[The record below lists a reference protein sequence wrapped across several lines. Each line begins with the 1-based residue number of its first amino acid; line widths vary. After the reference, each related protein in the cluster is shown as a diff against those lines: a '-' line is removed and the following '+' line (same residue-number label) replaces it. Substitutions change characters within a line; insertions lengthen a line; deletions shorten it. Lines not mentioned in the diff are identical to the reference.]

1 MKSNGKKFLYH
12 VVYETLKE
20 EILEGKLDYGVLL
33 PSEREISLRF
43 SVERTTVRKALQ
55 MLVDDALVEKKPG
68 IGTKVVFRKMGRK
81 KETVGEH
88 KKTIGFFMQG
98 DERSGLGITQPF
110 YSQLFHQL
118 EIECKQR
125 DYQLLYSSVSEDTD
139 VQELLESQDYYLIL
153 FMSSLADQYSEIV
166 ENPYVPVL
174 LVNNYNSK
182 VMSISYDNSEG
193 AYQMMRHMYNM
204 GHRDIAII
212 SAFESYFC
220 TKMKMAGVVRA
231 ANELGLKIRKSNIA
245 LSDKWDYQNGYDCAK
260 DLLRGRD
267 KKDYPTAIFAFN
279 DFMAI
284 GAIRALKDL
293 GIRVPEDISVVG
305 FDNIDMLTFME
316 RDLTTMDTDISLM
329 AKTIMDPNVIELARE
344 TKAGIQIITPVQ
356 LVKGGTLKKI
366 EPKSIVI
373 RK

>member
-1 MKSNGKKFLYH
+1 MKANGKKFLYEE
-12 VVYETLKE
+12 VYETLKK
-20 EILEGKLDYGVLL
+20 EILDGELDYGVRL

-55 MLVDDALVEKKPG
+55 MLVDDALVEKQPG
-68 IGTKVVFRKMGRK
+68 IGTRVVFRKMGRK
-81 KETVGEH
+81 KEKSVEH

-98 DERSGLGITQPF
+98 DESSGLGITQPF
-110 YSQLFHQL
+110 YAQLFHQL

-125 DYQLLYSSVSEDTD
+125 DYQIIYSSVDDDTD
-139 VQELLESQDYYLIL
+139 VHELLESQEYYLIL
-153 FMSSLADQYSEIV
+153 FMSSLADKYTEII

-174 LVNNYNSK
+174 LVNNTNDK
-182 VMSISYDNSEG
+182 AMSISYDNSEG
-193 AYQMMRHMYNM
+193 AYQMIRHMYNM

-212 SAFESYFC
+212 SAFETYFC
-220 TKMKMAGVVRA
+220 TKMKMSGVFRA
-231 ANELGLKIRKSNIA
+231 VNELGIKIRKSNIA
-245 LSDKWDYQNGYDCAK
+245 FSDKWDYQNGYDCAK

-284 GAIRALKDL
+284 GAIRALKDM

-316 RDLTTMDTDISLM
+316 RDLTTMDTEVSFM
-329 AKTIMDPNVIELARE
+329 AKTILDENVIELARGP
-344 TKAGIQIITPVQ
+344 KKGIKIITPVK

-366 EPKSIVI
+366 EPKSVVI